1 MSSTTRSTSPLLS
14 EKVVEE
20 DDADLLRFNKGAFGE
35 ESTPFPFPERWF
47 EFLVFNFG
55 RSIDW
60 FVEVVV
66 TDGPEE

>member
-1 MSSTTRSTSPLLS
+1 
-14 EKVVEE
+14 VEE
-20 DDADLLRFNKGAFGE
+20 DDADLLQFNKGAFGE